1 VAWLNGRS
9 AFGALL
15 VVVAV
20 LAGALFLERAQRL
33 EPVYAAARDLPSGVP
48 LDGGDLAVVRVRLPD
63 AQLRRYLQPA
73 PDQPVAGRVLAAPI
87 PRDTLVPAELVLDS
101 LQDADLVELP
111 VQADPGDMA
120 EGLRPGD
127 RVQVLAAYTDGSR
140 RGRAVA
146 LLNGAEVVR
155 VLDEADGLTGP
166 GRHTGVQLR
175 LPGRRA
181 PVVAAAV
188 ATARIFVVKAAPGAP
203 RRAGQDPPA
212 EGPSAEDPGAQDP
225 STEGA
230 ADTAP
235 TPST

>member
-1 VAWLNGRS
+1 M
-9 AFGALL
+9 
-15 VVVAV
+15 
-20 LAGALFLERAQRL
+20 
-33 EPVYAAARDLPSGVP
+33 
-48 LDGGDLAVVRVRLPD
+48 
-63 AQLRRYLQPA
+63 
-73 PDQPVAGRVLAAPI
+73 LAAPI

-166 GRHTGVQLR
+166 GRHTGVR
-175 LPGRRA
+175 GNSWCPGCWTAKENAKAQRR
-181 PVVAAAV
+181 PDRKRE
-188 ATARIFVVKAAPGAP
+188 T
-203 RRAGQDPPA
+203 D
-212 EGPSAEDPGAQDP
+212 
-225 STEGA
+225 
-230 ADTAP
+230 
-235 TPST
+235 